1 MSILSKRASL
11 AYAGAALSALVLSA
25 GLQAQSAPE
34 RANSFSGTLSPL
46 NGTGVTGT
54 FTIEQ
59 RGQGQITV
67 MIQATGL
74 EKSDNPHVA
83 HIHGLEGNVKGM
95 CPTIAQDQAGDN
107 DGFVELLEGLPVYGP
122 IVVPLGDVDPNN
134 DGVVNY
140 SKTFNLNKSATF
152 ASGKDKGD
160 LFPIEFREI
169 VLHGLTLEEGD
180 GANGGEANG
189 TAGYKTVLPV
199 ACGAIEMNDR
209 RSKGPKTITF

>member
-1 MSILSKRASL
+1 MSRLSKRASL

-25 GLQAQSAPE
+25 GLHAQSAPE

-140 SKTFNLNKSATF
+140 SKTFNLNESATF
-152 ASGKDKGD
+152 ASGKGKGD

-180 GANGGEANG
+180 GANGGEADG